1 MEMEE
6 MKEMKIKI
14 LIVAG
19 ISALVA
25 TSANAESVTGT
36 VEEHYKWVVNQTPYR
51 VEVCRDVSVSG
62 DKTGDTLKGAIIGG
76 IIGNNVGDIKNGGA
90 AGALIGGILGH
101 NSSKATGSTKR
112 VCSVETRYEESRE
125 EVYSH
130 STIQFFLN
138 GREHRLRFKK

>member
-1 MEMEE
+1 
-6 MKEMKIKI
+6 MKIKL

-36 VEEHYKWVVNQTPYR
+36 VQEHYKWVVNQTPYR

-101 NSSKATGSTKR
+101 NSSKASGSTKR
-112 VCSVETRYEESRE
+112 VCTVETRYEESRE

>member
-6 MKEMKIKI
+6 TKEMKTKI
-14 LIVAG
+14 LTTVAMVG
-19 ISALVA
+19 FMS
-25 TSANAESVTGT
+25 TSANAETVTD
-36 VEEHYKWVVNQTPYR
+36 HYKSVIEQTPYR

-76 IIGNNVGDIKNGGA
+76 IIGNNVGNIENGGA

-101 NSSKATGSTKR
+101 NNSKATGGTQR
-112 VCSVETRYEESRE
+112 VCNIETRYEETQR

-130 STIQFFLN
+130 SIVTFMYN
-138 GREHRLRFKK
+138 GKQQRLKFVK

>member
-1 MEMEE
+1 MN
-6 MKEMKIKI
+6 K

-19 ISALVA
+19 VVTLMS
-25 TSANAESVTGT
+25 TSAMAEIVTDHFKSII
-36 VEEHYKWVVNQTPYR
+36 EQTPYR

-101 NSSKATGSTKR
+101 NSSKATGGTR
-112 VCSVETRYEESRE
+112 TQCNIETRYEETKR

-130 STIQFFLN
+130 SIVTFMYN
-138 GREHRLRFKK
+138 GKQQVLRFTK

>member
-6 MKEMKIKI
+6 TKEMKTKI
-14 LIVAG
+14 LATVAMVG
-19 ISALVA
+19 FMS
-25 TSANAESVTGT
+25 TSAVAETVTD
-36 VEEHYKWVVNQTPYR
+36 HYKSVIEQTPYR

-101 NSSKATGSTKR
+101 NNSKATGGTKR
-112 VCSVETRYEESRE
+112 VCSIETRYEETQR

-130 STIQFFLN
+130 SIVTFMYN
-138 GREHRLRFKK
+138 GKQQSLRFNK

>member
-1 MEMEE
+1 MN
-6 MKEMKIKI
+6 K

-19 ISALVA
+19 VVTLMS
-25 TSANAESVTGT
+25 TSAMAETVTDHFKSII
-36 VEEHYKWVVNQTPYR
+36 EQTPYR

-101 NSSKATGSTKR
+101 NSSKATGGTR
-112 VCSVETRYEESRE
+112 TQCNIETRYEEQARQ
-125 EVYSH
+125 VYSH
-130 STIQFFLN
+130 SIVTFTYN
-138 GREHRLRFKK
+138 GKQQALRFTK

>member
-6 MKEMKIKI
+6 TKEMKTKI
-14 LIVAG
+14 LATVAIVG
-19 ISALVA
+19 FMT
-25 TSANAESVTGT
+25 TSAGAVAETVTD
-36 VEEHYKWVVNQTPYR
+36 HYKSVIEQTPYR

-101 NSSKATGSTKR
+101 NNSKATGGTKR
-112 VCSVETRYEESRE
+112 VCNIETRYEEQARQ
-125 EVYSH
+125 VYSH
-130 STIQFFLN
+130 SIVTFTYN
-138 GREHRLRFKK
+138 GKQQALRFTK

>member
-1 MEMEE
+1 MN
-6 MKEMKIKI
+6 K

-19 ISALVA
+19 VVTLMS
-25 TSANAESVTGT
+25 TSAMAETVTDHFKSII
-36 VEEHYKWVVNQTPYR
+36 EQTPYR

-101 NSSKATGSTKR
+101 NNSKATGGTKR
-112 VCSVETRYEESRE
+112 VCSIETRYEETQR

-130 STIQFFLN
+130 SIVTFMYN
-138 GREHRLRFKK
+138 GKQQSLRFTK

>member
-1 MEMEE
+1 MN
-6 MKEMKIKI
+6 K
-14 LIVAG
+14 LIIAG
-19 ISALVA
+19 VVTLMS
-25 TSANAESVTGT
+25 TSAMAETVTDHFKSII
-36 VEEHYKWVVNQTPYR
+36 EQTPYR

-101 NSSKATGSTKR
+101 NSSKASGGTKR
-112 VCSVETRYEESRE
+112 VCSIETRYEETQR

-130 STIQFFLN
+130 SIVTFMYN
-138 GREHRLRFKK
+138 GRQQSLRFTK

>member
-1 MEMEE
+1 MN
-6 MKEMKIKI
+6 K

-19 ISALVA
+19 VVTLMS
-25 TSANAESVTGT
+25 TSAMAETVTDHFKSII
-36 VEEHYKWVVNQTPYR
+36 EQTPYR

-101 NSSKATGSTKR
+101 NSSKASGGTKR
-112 VCSVETRYEESRE
+112 VCSIETRYEESQR

-130 STIQFFLN
+130 SIVTFMYN
-138 GREHRLRFKK
+138 GKQQVLRFTK